1 MNKLLRLLGGTLLL
15 SMGPLLISAPS
26 WAQSAAGYPN
36 RPVRLLIPFPP
47 GGYSDVS
54 GRHLAQA
61 LSQVWGQTVVVDN
74 KPGAAGI
81 LASDLAAK
89 AAPDGYTLYFV
100 HDGPMVINPFI
111 HKTLPYDPL
120 KDFVPAALVT
130 STTMVL
136 VANPEKVSA
145 RTLKDFVSVARANS
159 SRTLDYS
166 SGGSGGPHHL
176 FMENFKGMAGAN
188 FNHIPYKG
196 GAPALQAVLAG
207 EVATAF
213 AGIAPSVAQ
222 AKAGKLVILGSGGA
236 KRSLLAPDIPTI
248 AEQGYPGFESTAWVG
263 VVAPKGTPQAIVDK
277 IEVDVLK
284 IARDP
289 QFVQKLL
296 AAGGDPFPGT
306 ATEFRELIRKD
317 QLKYSK
323 LIRDLGIK
331 PE

>member
-1 MNKLLRLLGGTLLL
+1 MNKLIGKAARALVVAAGTLLIGTSL
-15 SMGPLLISAPS
+15 
-26 WAQSAAGYPN
+26 WAQTAAGYPA

-47 GGYSDVS
+47 GGYSDVA
-54 GRHLAQA
+54 GRYLAQA
-61 LSQVWGQTVVVDN
+61 LSQVWGQPVVVDN

-111 HKTLPYDPL
+111 YKTLSYDPV
-120 KDFVPAALVT
+120 KDFVPVALVT

-136 VANPEKVSA
+136 VANPEKVGA
-145 RTLKDFVSVARANS
+145 RTLKDFVAGARSTA
-159 SRTLDYS
+159 SRPMDYS
-166 SGGSGGPHHL
+166 SGGAGGPHHL
-176 FMENFKGMAGAN
+176 FMENFKGMAGLN

-207 EVATAF
+207 EVSTAF

-222 AKAGKLVILGSGGA
+222 AKAGKLTVLGSGGA

-248 AEQGYPGFESTAWVG
+248 AEQGYPGFEATAWVG
-263 VVAPKGTPQAIVDK
+263 LVAPKGTPQAIVDK
-277 IEVDVLK
+277 IEADVLK

-289 QFVQKLL
+289 PFVQKIL
-296 AAGGDPFPGT
+296 AAGGDPLPGT
-306 ATEFRELIRKD
+306 AAEFRELIRKD
-317 QLKYSK
+317 QQRYSK
-323 LIRDLGIK
+323 LIRDLDIK
-331 PE
+331 AD